1 MDLELDPRSVE
12 PAGANL
18 AADAVEAEPKPKP
31 TAGNRMDMD
40 LPLGGG
46 TGFQEQVR
54 VLTGR
59 LEELKWLINMYIGGD
74 QRGDADDELPDKDAY
89 LARVRSLEGRLRE
102 LAIPGSQGRDA
113 EMRELAES
121 LDRVAAERNQLDWE
135 INGEGGYVSEIQRLR
150 ALVDPDSVEAEIIV
164 QMNAAMADGEAAE
177 EDRKRAWRD
186 NDDLRERV
194 ATLLAGFQS
203 IVAQRDALQTE
214 RNRLQAQLDRL
225 EDQGVV
231 DVGELENADE
241 AARGNERRD
250 VHHREGGGQA
260 DRSTADF
267 GRTAIGA
274 GECENQLA
282 LARSERD
289 SAIKQNEEA
298 RRNIATRTAERNG
311 AHQRIKFLEEQARES
326 RDREVQLHEQLRK
339 QKEQKEQSQPDVT
352 QDPASSDT
360 LRRAER
366 TEIELLR
373 LKKERDATAIE
384 IFNIQYERDTAR
396 DEARVLGKESAK
408 FRTAAES
415 AETIAVQLRHSLD
428 AANHAALAERSRADE
443 ARRTQNRLRVERESV
458 RIEANKLRAALAA
471 SHEISLGLVRHGNIS
486 VGDLVHIREE
496 RDLAASNATKL
507 HDALIK
513 AQEQVGELQK
523 QLDEC
528 AQADHPAA
536 SEAVSLQEYHWI
548 MAERDRALD
557 RVQELERLLEELEE
571 DYRQNLDQWE
581 RQTKSDEREISTSHE
596 RLRSERERSHHL
608 AAELQKTICNKNNNN
623 NNKEAELEAAE
634 TKLRAAGIRAA
645 EAEDRANAAEA
656 RAEVIETQLRRTTQ
670 HELTESQ
677 QLDAE
682 HHQDIGDDASNPF
695 PLPPPPRRESSAAK
709 TRRGTSMSVSMV
721 AIPSPSP
728 GTRRTSV
735 PPFSARSR
743 VSSASMQDDSAF
755 PSPVKARSSGRDEP
769 VAAVQT
775 GPTISMQTR
784 PRATRNPA
792 PDYGGVRKRK
802 RKREGES
809 EPSLNEGDQA
819 KKKEKKKKKKKQ
831 KMRI

>member
-1 MDLELDPRSVE
+1 MDLDLDQRSVE
-12 PAGANL
+12 SSGPNL
-18 AADAVEAEPKPKP
+18 AADAVEVEP
-31 TAGNRMDMD
+31 TAGMDID
-40 LPLGGG
+40 LPVAGG

-54 VLTGR
+54 VLTTR
-59 LEELKWLINMYIGGD
+59 LEELKWLINMHFGAD
-74 QRGDADDELPDKDAY
+74 QGEVADDELPDNGAY
-89 LARVRSLEGRLRE
+89 LARVRSLEGRIRE
-102 LAIPGSQGRDA
+102 LAILGSQGRDA
-113 EMRELAES
+113 ETRELAES
-121 LDRVAAERNQLDWE
+121 LERVASERNQLDWE

-150 ALVDPDSVEAEIIV
+150 ALVDPDVVEAEIIV
-164 QMNAAMADGEAAE
+164 QMNAAIADGEAAE

-186 NDDLRERV
+186 NDHLRERI

-203 IVAQRDALQTE
+203 IVAQRDTLQTE
-214 RNRLQAQLDRL
+214 RKRLQAHLDRL

-231 DVGELENADE
+231 NVGELENADE
-241 AARGNERRD
+241 AVRRNERRD
-250 VHHREGGGQA
+250 VHHRERLEGGVQA

-267 GRTAIGA
+267 GSAAIGV

-298 RRNIATRTAERNG
+298 RRHIATRTAERNG

-326 RDREVQLHEQLRK
+326 RDREVQLHEQLRR
-339 QKEQKEQSQPDVT
+339 QKEQEEQKEQTEQSQLDAA
-352 QDPASSDT
+352 QNPASSDT
-360 LRRAER
+360 LRQAKQ
-366 TEIELLR
+366 TEIELLK
-373 LKKERDATAIE
+373 LKKERDATATE
-384 IFNIQYERDTAR
+384 IFNIQYERDAAR

-408 FRTAAES
+408 FRTAAET
-415 AETIAVQLRHSLD
+415 ADAIAVQLRHSLD
-428 AANHAALAERSRADE
+428 AAHHAALAERSRADE

-496 RDLAASNATKL
+496 RDLAASKATKL

-528 AQADHPAA
+528 AQAEHPAA

-548 MAERDRALD
+548 MAERDRALI
-557 RVQELERLLEELEE
+557 RVEELERLLKELEE

-581 RQTKSDEREISTSHE
+581 RQTKSDEREISASHE
-596 RLRSERERSHHL
+596 RLRSERERSRYL
-608 AAELQKTICNKNNNN
+608 AAELQKTVCKNNT
-623 NNKEAELEAAE
+623 EAELEAAE
-634 TKLRAAGIRAA
+634 TRLRAAGIRAA

-656 RAEVIETQLRRTTQ
+656 RAEVLETQLRRLTQ
-670 HELTESQ
+670 HDLTESQ

-682 HHQDIGDDASNPF
+682 HHRDIRDDASNPS
-695 PLPPPPRRESSAAK
+695 PLPPLPERGSSAAK
-709 TRRGTSMSVSMV
+709 TRSETSMSVSMV

-728 GTRRTSV
+728 GTRTSV
-735 PPFSARSR
+735 PPFSARSH
-743 VSSASMQDDSAF
+743 VSFASMQDDPAF
-755 PSPVKARSSGRDEP
+755 PSLVQPQSSGHDEP

-775 GPTISMQTR
+775 GPTTSAQTI

-802 RKREGES
+802 RKRDGES

-819 KKKEKKKKKKKQ
+819 KKTKKQ
-831 KMRI
+831 KTRT